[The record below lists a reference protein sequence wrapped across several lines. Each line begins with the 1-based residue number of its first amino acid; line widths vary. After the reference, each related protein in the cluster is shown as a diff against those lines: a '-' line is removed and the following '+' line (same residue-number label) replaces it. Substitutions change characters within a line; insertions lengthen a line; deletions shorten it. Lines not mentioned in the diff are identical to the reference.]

1 MNTMAI
7 LAILANLQF
16 LQKTTPPGR
25 VTGTRPAHVVLLFPA
40 FLPPQDGSKNQHVF
54 HIVLA
59 SLLGGSMT
67 VLEPNMAPTWVD
79 FGAMLAPF
87 WTIFGCCFGLST

>member
-25 VTGTRPAHVVLLFPA
+25 VTGTVPCSPFCLFW
-40 FLPPQDGSKNQHVF
+40 PQDGSKNRHVF

-67 VLEPNMAPTWVD
+67 VLEPNMAPTWAD
-79 FGAMLAPF
+79 FGAMLASF
-87 WTIFGCCFGLST
+87 WTIFGRSFGFST